1 MMGDLLPP
9 EAATPSQ
16 RALAVTGSFSSWDQI
31 ELCVS
36 WGPVL
41 TRAHSGQ
48 WERLQ
53 GAPGADSK
61 REHFL

>member
-16 RALAVTGSFSSWDQI
+16 RALTVIGSSSYWAQI
-31 ELCVS
+31 ELCFS

-41 TRAHSGQ
+41 IRAHPGQ
-48 WERLQ
+48 RERLQ

>member
-16 RALAVTGSFSSWDQI
+16 RALTVIGSSSYWAQI
-31 ELCVS
+31 ELCFS

-41 TRAHSGQ
+41 IRAHLGRR
-48 WERLQ
+48 ERLQ